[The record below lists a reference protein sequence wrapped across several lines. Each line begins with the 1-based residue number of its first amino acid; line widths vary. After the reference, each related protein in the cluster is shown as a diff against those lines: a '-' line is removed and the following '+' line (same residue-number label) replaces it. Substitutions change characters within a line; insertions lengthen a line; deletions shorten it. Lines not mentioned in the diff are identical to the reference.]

1 MQRKDVTEFTEGINT
16 YRVVP
21 IIMQDKNADKV
32 IDELKH
38 KRELG
43 EMITKA
49 DLLPLVLCPLM
60 SGTMSQKERVIA
72 AYDITRKATGVDAK
86 TIREVATSI
95 EVAFFYYLGMIAV
108 LRNLISNQKVLLE
121 SLRP

>member
-1 MQRKDVTEFTEGINT
+1 MTEFTEGINT